1 MFGSTPKP
9 HREDPRIRSP
19 SVGDVDRQPERPG
32 FSIPAVSGAGLKS
45 RRMSASLPDDLVVD
59 TCELSSEYTSSS
71 RLPGRRGK
79 EVGKGATSTVKIM
92 YRKGGDRDVAYAVKE
107 FRKRGQKE
115 DEQEYMQKVKSEFT
129 IANSLNHPNI
139 VETYRLC
146 THGGRWNHVMEYCS
160 YGELFS
166 LVQKGYLTSRDN
178 LCFFKQTVRGVAYL
192 HENGIAH
199 RDIKL
204 ENLLLSDDGFVKIT
218 DFGVSEV
225 FSGIHPGLRS
235 AGGVCGKNMG
245 EVRLSA
251 PGICGSLPYIAPEVL
266 AKKGM
271 FICSF

>member
-1 MFGSTPKP
+1 
-9 HREDPRIRSP
+9 
-19 SVGDVDRQPERPG
+19 
-32 FSIPAVSGAGLKS
+32 
-45 RRMSASLPDDLVVD
+45 MSASLPDDLVVD
-59 TCELSSEYTSSS
+59 TCELNSEYTSSS
-71 RLPGRRGK
+71 RVPGRRGK

-92 YRKGGDRDVAYAVKE
+92 FRKGGERDVAYAVKE

-129 IANSLNHPNI
+129 IANSLSHPNV

-160 YGELFS
+160 HGELFS

-235 AGGVCGKNMG
+235 AGGICGKDMG
-245 EVRLSA
+245 EVRRSA

-271 FICSF
+271 LTSTIPNLFSF